1 MTSFGKLKL
10 TFNLK
15 VETGLHIGGDDSY
28 SSIGSAD
35 SLVMRDT
42 STNLPM
48 IPGSSL
54 KGKLRY
60 LFNRFNE
67 NSPYQ
72 WTEKTHLLFGGIIK
86 NKTTKETLV
95 LPTKFQFNDA
105 FVIVSEDDRLY
116 TEVKSENTIKLLT
129 GIANPRQIERVVR
142 GTEFAVEI
150 IYNIPNS
157 AELTKLATL
166 TTINST
172 AIDENII
179 ADFSNLKTALDLLAN
194 DYLGGHGTR
203 GYGRVSFNN
212 FAINSVVGEIDENVL
227 AKLKMIYN

>member
-1 MTSFGKLKL
+1 MKSFGKLKL

-72 WTEKTHLLFGGIIK
+72 W
-86 NKTTKETLV
+86 
-95 LPTKFQFNDA
+95 A
-105 FVIVSEDDRLY
+105 
-116 TEVKSENTIKLLT
+116 
-129 GIANPRQIERVVR
+129 
-142 GTEFAVEI
+142 
-150 IYNIPNS
+150 
-157 AELTKLATL
+157 
-166 TTINST
+166 
-172 AIDENII
+172 
-179 ADFSNLKTALDLLAN
+179 
-194 DYLGGHGTR
+194 
-203 GYGRVSFNN
+203 
-212 FAINSVVGEIDENVL
+212 
-227 AKLKMIYN
+227 

>member
-1 MTSFGKLKL
+1 M
-10 TFNLK
+10 
-15 VETGLHIGGDDSY
+15 
-28 SSIGSAD
+28 
-35 SLVMRDT
+35 
-42 STNLPM
+42 
-48 IPGSSL
+48 
-54 KGKLRY
+54 
-60 LFNRFNE
+60 
-67 NSPYQ
+67 
-72 WTEKTHLLFGGIIK
+72 
-86 NKTTKETLV
+86 
-95 LPTKFQFNDA
+95 
-105 FVIVSEDDRLY
+105 
-116 TEVKSENTIKLLT
+116 
-129 GIANPRQIERVVR
+129 
-142 GTEFAVEI
+142 EI